1 MRRLYAIAVLAVLVA
16 ACGSGDT
23 LPDDWSRAYQDPVLD
38 GDLDQQMRAVIAT
51 DAGLVAV
58 GVDESGGD
66 HDAAVWT
73 SADGMAW
80 TRVPHD
86 ENIFGGPDNQ
96 WMWDVTTG
104 PAGLVAVGF
113 EGPPEQLHAAVW
125 NSPDG
130 EIWRRVP
137 HDAELFEVD
146 GRAAM
151 LGVTAGP
158 DGYVAVGEIGPP
170 DIDAAVWTS
179 PDGTTWSRVPDNEVV
194 LGGGGNGVATSPYES
209 AIQSMSAVAWTGDR
223 FVAVGLED
231 DAAAVWISTDGT
243 RWERVADPAG
253 VFGGGIGS
261 TAMRAVTTGGPGLVA
276 VGNGSAVDRLTVAVW
291 TSPDGVAWTR
301 VEHDEAVFGGLG
313 PPLVMSV
320 AAGRGGVI
328 AVGFDGEPDGVG
340 DVALWT
346 SPDGLTWTRVDTAT
360 LRAPHGQYGYDV
372 VFHDGKVF
380 VVGTDVTV
388 VGVGVT
394 DGRAAVWVGQ

>member
-1 MRRLYAIAVLAVLVA
+1 MRRLYAIAVLAALVA

-86 ENIFGGPDNQ
+86 ETIFGGPDNE
-96 WMWDVTTG
+96 WLWDVTTG
-104 PAGLVAVGF
+104 PDALVAVGF
-113 EGPPEQLHAAVW
+113 GGPPEAQHAVVWTSADGATWQRVAHDPAVFGD
-125 NSPDG
+125 DG
-130 EIWRRVP
+130 GAV
-137 HDAELFEVD
+137 
-146 GRAAM
+146 M
-151 LGVTAGP
+151 LGVAAGP
-158 DGYVAVGEIGPP
+158 DGFVAVGAIGSPEM
-170 DIDAAVWTS
+170 DAAVWTS
-179 PDGTTWSRVPDNEVV
+179 PDGTTWTRVPDNDAV
-194 LGGGGNGVATSPYES
+194 LGGGG
-209 AIQSMSAVAWTGDR
+209 IQSVSAVAWTGDR

-231 DAAAVWISTDGT
+231 DDAAVWISTDGT
-243 RWERVADPAG
+243 GWERVADPG
-253 VFGGGIGS
+253 GMFGGGIGS

-276 VGNGSAVDRLTVAVW
+276 VGSGWAVDRPAVVVW

-346 SPDGLTWTRVDTAT
+346 SPDGLTWTRVDSDT
-360 LRAPHGQYGYDV
+360 LRATSGQYAYDLA
-372 VFHDGKVF
+372 FYDGKVF
-380 VVGTDVTV
+380 VVGTDVTII
-388 VGVGVT
+388 GVGVT
-394 DGRAAVWVGQ
+394 DGRAAVWVGE